1 MTKPRRGRRIAVT
14 CHQCGRNHQANP
26 AALLA
31 QLADALNACAD
42 AGLPVKFQHG
52 IAKTG
57 EGYVLLLADGRWA
70 PRTLIFT
77 PFTPPDDGDDLFE
90 D

>member
-1 MTKPRRGRRIAVT
+1 
-14 CHQCGRNHQANP
+14 
-26 AALLA
+26 
-31 QLADALNACAD
+31 
-42 AGLPVKFQHG
+42 VKFQHG